1 MCAGWP
7 RGKADWCQQSTW
19 FILGCSLALE
29 VDVRCLQGRL
39 SPSSSTRAAWW
50 RAVILAGLGAEG
62 WRCPILL
69 ESLFIECDLKTF
81 TLALSAY

>member
-29 VDVRCLQGRL
+29 VDVRCLQGKTVPFVL
-39 SPSSSTRAAWW
+39 HKSCM
-50 RAVILAGLGAEG
+50 VEG
-62 WRCPILL
+62 CDPGWFGGPILL